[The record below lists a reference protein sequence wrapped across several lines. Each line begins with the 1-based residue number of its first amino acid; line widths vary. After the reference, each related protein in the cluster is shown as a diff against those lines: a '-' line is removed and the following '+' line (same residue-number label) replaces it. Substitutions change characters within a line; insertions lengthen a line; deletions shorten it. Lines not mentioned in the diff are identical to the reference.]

1 MKSLFIA
8 DHLHLRPLLAL
19 QAGMVNLKS
28 LNREVEVDFKPRL
41 QLLVQA
47 LVKNFAK
54 EDRSQMNPFQVQGD
68 SASGLVVILRHPSV
82 HLHNNDY

>member
-8 DHLHLRPLLAL
+8 NHLHLRPLPAL
-19 QAGMVNLKS
+19 QAGMVKLKS

-41 QLLVQA
+41 QLLVQP

-54 EDRSQMNPFQVQGD
+54 EGRSQMTPFQVQSDG
-68 SASGLVVILRHPSV
+68 ASGLVVILRRPSV